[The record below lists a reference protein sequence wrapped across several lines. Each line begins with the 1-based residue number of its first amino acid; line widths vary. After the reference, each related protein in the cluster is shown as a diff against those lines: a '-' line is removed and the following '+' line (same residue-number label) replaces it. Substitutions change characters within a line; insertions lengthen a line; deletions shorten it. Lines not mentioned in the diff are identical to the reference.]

1 MKNLFKRIINRLP
14 VVPAWLR
21 LKRLI
26 QAACVA
32 VVACWLVQIFVW
44 PIDLVWG
51 WVMIALIWVAT
62 LAWLFDDEE
71 EK

>member
-14 VVPAWLR
+14 VIPEWLR

-51 WVMIALIWVAT
+51 WVMIALILVAA

>member
-1 MKNLFKRIINRLP
+1 MKKLINRIINRLP
-14 VVPAWLR
+14 VILAWLR

-51 WVMIALIWVAT
+51 WVMIVLIWVAA
-62 LAWLFDDEE
+62 LAWLLDEE
-71 EK
+71 ED